1 VPTNS
6 NDQFWKRD
14 LASRSTKS
22 SFEFSRNVIGM
33 SQGDVVF
40 VTTARL
46 RALLVE
52 FIFLVTQLTD
62 SEELLEMGNGF

>member
-1 VPTNS
+1 
-6 NDQFWKRD
+6 
-14 LASRSTKS
+14 
-22 SFEFSRNVIGM
+22 M
-33 SQGDVVF
+33 SMGDVVL

-62 SEELLEMGNGF
+62 NEERLEVGNSF

>member
-1 VPTNS
+1 
-6 NDQFWKRD
+6 
-14 LASRSTKS
+14 
-22 SFEFSRNVIGM
+22 M

-62 SEELLEMGNGF
+62 SEELLEMGNGS